1 MVPDPFIHCLLSLK
15 HGEPS
20 KQTKANGISP
30 ASVAATYL
38 CPFAANAT
46 ISRAAVVT
54 LQAKQLITHT
64 QTTERGGLIY
74 RI

>member
-1 MVPDPFIHCLLSLK
+1 
-15 HGEPS
+15 
-20 KQTKANGISP
+20 
-30 ASVAATYL
+30 VAATYL